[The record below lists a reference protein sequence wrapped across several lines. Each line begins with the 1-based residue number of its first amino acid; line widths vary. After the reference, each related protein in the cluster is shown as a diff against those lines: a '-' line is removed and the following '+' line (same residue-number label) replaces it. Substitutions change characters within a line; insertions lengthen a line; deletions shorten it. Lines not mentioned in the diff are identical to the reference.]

1 MPKIIYY
8 NYHQAAILL
17 SILYY
22 LHFVKEDIAVFYES
36 ELRFMQNT
44 FRKCRLQSLL
54 IDPHQPLDRRIDL
67 GLYSLLGYE
76 QGYDLSFYDIV
87 SPVKKNTIYKMVT
100 RFSCS
105 YIFLILPDTGK
116 ETIFI
121 AGPYLDENFSH
132 SQVLEKAE
140 KLGLTPAQTP
150 LLERYYLDLPKLSI
164 SSPLFALFDS
174 FAELIWGSG
183 GFTLDNID
191 AEFSEN
197 FSPLSTVT
205 AEPPPPEK
213 TAWNM
218 QMLEQRYK
226 YENEMMEAV
235 SHGLSHKA
243 EMIAAGFSAA
253 SFERR
258 LSDPLRELKN
268 YGIIINTLLRKAAE
282 NGGVH
287 PIYIHSVSSDFA
299 RKIELLSSTE
309 GGMALVTE
317 MFRTYCRLVRKH
329 ATMHFSPPVQ
339 KIITLIDS
347 DLTADLSL
355 SALASM
361 QNVSASYLSSLFKQE
376 TGQTI
381 TDYVNRKRIESAKHL
396 LETTTLQ
403 VQTVAQHC
411 GILDVH
417 YFSRVFKKYTGKT
430 PKEYRSS

>member
-1 MPKIIYY
+1 M
-8 NYHQAAILL
+8 
-17 SILYY
+17 
-22 LHFVKEDIAVFYES
+22 FYES
-36 ELRFMQNT
+36 ELRFMQNI
-44 FRKCRLQSLL
+44 FRKSRLQTLL
-54 IDPHQPLDRRIDL
+54 IDPRQPLDRRIDL

-76 QGYDLSFYDIV
+76 KGYKRTFYDIV
-87 SPVKKNTIYKMVT
+87 SSIKENIIYKLIT
-100 RFSCS
+100 RFSCC
-105 YIFLILPDTGK
+105 YLFFILPDTGK

-121 AGPYLDENFSH
+121 AGPYLDDDFSH
-132 SQVLEKAE
+132 QQVLEKAE

-150 LLERYYLDLPKLSI
+150 LLERYYVDLPHFPI
-164 SSPLFALFDS
+164 SNPVFTVLDS
-174 FAELIWGSG
+174 FAELVWGSNN
-183 GFTLDNID
+183 FTID
-191 AEFSEN
+191 TINAEFSEN
-197 FSPLSTVT
+197 FSPLSSVA

-218 QMLEQRYK
+218 QMLEARYK
-226 YENEMMEAV
+226 YENEMMQAV
-235 SHGLSHKA
+235 SHGLTHKA
-243 EMIAAGFSAA
+243 EMIASGFTAA

-287 PIYIHSVSSDFA
+287 PIYLDSVSSDFA
-299 RKIELLSSTE
+299 RKIELLSSAESGT
-309 GGMALVTE
+309 ALVNE
-317 MFRTYCRLVRKH
+317 MFRSYCRLVRKH
-329 ATMHFSPPVQ
+329 ATMHYSPPVQ
-339 KIITLIDS
+339 KVITLIDS

-361 QNVSASYLSSLFKQE
+361 QNVSASYLSSLFRQE

-381 TDYVNRKRIESAKHL
+381 TDYVNRKRVELAMHL
-396 LETTTLQ
+396 LETTNLQ
-403 VQTVAQHC
+403 VQTIAQHC